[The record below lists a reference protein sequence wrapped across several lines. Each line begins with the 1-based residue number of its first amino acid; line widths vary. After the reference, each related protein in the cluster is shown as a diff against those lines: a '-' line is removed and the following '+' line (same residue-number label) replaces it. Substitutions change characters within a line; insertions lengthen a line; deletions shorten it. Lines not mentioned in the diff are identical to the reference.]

1 MMLELQPQLAAI
13 VELRVCPTPGPAGP
27 GRATP
32 RRSSR
37 LRSACRR
44 LVVPQNSNS
53 NTATATAIR
62 DAFFSPPAY
71 VRTGSILPF
80 LHSLPFLRA
89 GETELQYK
97 YGKLGRD
104 LRKFDAEYFKI
115 MDRLADAMDPM
126 GRLLLEKTY
135 EAIVDAGEYARYAT
149 ACRDTPRCRLE
160 SARPDNYTRT
170 YSRISSRLFSLLSA
184 EFEFSQLSTTA

>member
-1 MMLELQPQLAAI
+1 MR
-13 VELRVCPTPGPAGP
+13 LRL
-27 GRATP
+27 RLYATP
-32 RRSSR
+32 ILFASR
-37 LRSACRR
+37 LRTYRYSTSTRH
-44 LVVPQNSNS
+44 
-53 NTATATAIR
+53 
-62 DAFFSPPAY
+62 
-71 VRTGSILPF
+71 F

-115 MDRLADAMDPM
+115 IDRLADAMDPM

-170 YSRISSRLFSLLSA
+170 YSRISSRLFSPLSA
-184 EFEFSQLSTTA
+184 EFSQLPTTA